1 MSTGWTECL
10 SVLPSNKQTDFEAI
24 QTMRTRLPFDL
35 LGIDS
40 DNGTEFTLAPDE
52 SAGVNEVRYRYCQY
66 KTITFTHSRLYNKND
81 QAVVEHTCPGGRCQ
95 GKNWPVVRR
104 LIGYDHLESQI

>member
-52 SAGVNEVRYRYCQY
+52 SAGVNEVLFRYCQCQ
-66 KTITFTHSRLYNKND
+66 TITFTHSRLYNKND
-81 QAVVEHTCPGGRCQ
+81 QAVVEL
-95 GKNWPVVRR
+95 KNWPVVRR